1 MKMQEV
7 KTSELL
13 DNVAKQLKEINEV
26 QAPEWSKFV
35 KTGAGRERPPVSQDW
50 WYIRSAS
57 ILRKIYILG
66 PIGTN
71 KLKVKYGGN
80 KNMGHKPE
88 RFYPASGKIIR
99 TILQQLE
106 AAGLIEKTKKGTHH
120 GRILTPKGSSLL
132 NKKWQDTKHPLKKED

>member
-1 MKMQEV
+1 MQEV

-13 DNVAKQLKEINEV
+13 DNVAKQLKQINEV
-26 QAPEWSKFV
+26 QAPEWSRFV
-35 KTGAGRERPPVSQDW
+35 KTGAGRERPPVSEDW

-120 GRILTPKGSSLL
+120 GRILTPKGNSLL
-132 NKKWQDTKHPLKKED
+132 NKKWQDTKHQLKKED

>member
-1 MKMQEV
+1 MKIQEV
-7 KTSELL
+7 KTSDLI
-13 DNVAKQLKEINEV
+13 DNTVKQLKQISEIK
-26 QAPEWSKFV
+26 APEWSKFV
-35 KTGAGRERPPVSQDW
+35 KTGAGRERPPVNQDW
-50 WYIRSAS
+50 WYVRAAS

-71 KLKVKYGGN
+71 KLRRKYGGN

-106 AAGLIEKTKKGTHH
+106 KAGLIEKTKKENHH
-120 GRILTPKGSSLL
+120 GRILTAKGKSLL
-132 NKKWQDTKHPLKKED
+132 DKKWQDTKVQQKKED

>member
-1 MKMQEV
+1 MQEV

-13 DNVAKQLKEINEV
+13 DNVAKQLKQINEV